1 MTTCT
6 TTELNKHMG
15 VAIPAEVLLEM
26 GIEPANRAKR
36 GFHWNVSDIPAIWG
50 ALANYAAM
58 QSTHQAPTAVERIVA
73 AKKPADLTDDDT
85 GGL

>member
-36 GFHWNVSDIPAIWG
+36 GFHWNVSDIPAIWAG
-50 ALANYAAM
+50 LANYAAM

-73 AKKPADLTDDDT
+73 TKKPADLTDDDT

>member
-26 GIEPANRAKR
+26 GIEPAGHAKR
-36 GFHWNVSDIPAIWG
+36 GYRWNVSDIPLIWASLSDY
-50 ALANYAAM
+50 ALM
-58 QSTHQAPTAVERIVA
+58 KSKSQAPTAVERIVA
-73 AKKPADLTDDDT
+73 TKKPADLTDDDT
-85 GGL
+85 RGL